1 MAAYHICGD
10 QTLSN
15 FRILSGL
22 RKKVEWSNKMTRLSR
37 SKALCLLLLFSLA
50 TTCAVAQRQRPAIT
64 GISHMCVY
72 AHDLA
77 ASDNFYAHILGAT
90 KAPDPQDPAGTRYY
104 FSPTQFIE
112 VLPLPVDHAISRIA
126 CVAYTTT
133 DASALLRYLHAHN
146 VAHLSDLHTSTDG
159 SHWFDTKDPE
169 GNTVQFLQP
178 GRHQAITT
186 HPISDHIIHMG
197 YMVRNRAIEDHFYRD
212 LLGFRPYWFGAMQP
226 DHTDWISQQVPDGHD
241 WLEYMMVGDG
251 STTPTDHVNEH
262 QIGVLNHFSLGVL
275 NMEQAVTT
283 LIQQDRLSPRHD
295 GPQMGRDGKWQ
306 ANLYDPD
313 GTRVEL
319 MEFQPVNKP
328 CCSDFTAASPLH

>member
-1 MAAYHICGD
+1 MTGFAR
-10 QTLSN
+10 S
-15 FRILSGL
+15 RVL
-22 RKKVEWSNKMTRLSR
+22 RLAIIAVLAPLC
-37 SKALCLLLLFSLA
+37 AL
-50 TTCAVAQRQRPAIT
+50 AQQQRPAIT

-77 ASDNFYAHILGAT
+77 ASDNFYGHILGAT
-90 KAPDPQDPAGTRYY
+90 KAPDPQDSAGTRYY
-104 FSPTQFIE
+104 FSPTQFVE
-112 VLPLPVDHAISRIA
+112 VLPLPADHTISRMA
-126 CVAYTTT
+126 CVAYTTP
-133 DASALLRYLHAHN
+133 DASGLLRYLHAHN
-146 VAHLSDLHTSTDG
+146 LEHLSELHTSTDG
-159 SHWFDTKDPE
+159 GHWFDTKDPE

-178 GRHQAITT
+178 SHAHAVVLTT

-197 YMVRNRAIEDHFYRD
+197 YLVHSRADEDHFYRE
-212 LLGFRPYWFGAMQP
+212 LLGFRPYWFGAMKP
-226 DHTDWISQQVPDGHD
+226 DAVDWISQQVPDGHD

-251 STTPTDHVNEH
+251 STTPTDHLSADH
-262 QIGVLNHFSLGVL
+262 LGVLNHFSLGVP

-319 MEFQPVNKP
+319 MEFQPVSKP
-328 CCSDFTAASPLH
+328 CCSDFTASSPTR